1 MLSYVP
7 LHVCPRW
14 LRGIRTEKIHKFSS
28 VPPPFVREDSSF
40 GLVDTHR
47 QPGAKLGIQDDK
59 INLILTRVNVQKGE
73 REKKKKKLQDENGD
87 LDTTDCL
94 VCHRSRSK
102 CIFFYTWLFCFLLSV
117 LFPTWP
123 LAEMFTQPNP
133 TMKLRLVYCLP
144 LITTHN

>member
-73 REKKKKKLQDENGD
+73 REKKKKSYKTKMGILIRLIVSCAIDHVQNVFFFIRDYFVFFFPFYSQRD
-87 LDTTDCL
+87 L
-94 VCHRSRSK
+94 
-102 CIFFYTWLFCFLLSV
+102 LLRCSHS
-117 LFPTWP
+117 
-123 LAEMFTQPNP
+123 QI
-133 TMKLRLVYCLP
+133 LR
-144 LITTHN
+144 